1 MRYACFELPVMI
13 LAIIDK
19 EFDDVKDKFNDRIP
33 WLEKLLE
40 DLAKADPD
48 DDREEVKR
56 RLLQL
61 AGFVSCLTSLAH
73 TNQTPYRSLEGV
85 GTLSLNTRNNC
96 AERK

>member
-1 MRYACFELPVMI
+1 MRYVCFELPVMI

-48 DDREEVKR
+48 DDRKVRR
-56 RLLQL
+56 RLSQL
-61 AGFVSCLTSLAH
+61 ARFLLCLTSLAPH
-73 TNQTPYRSLEGV
+73 IPNPL
-85 GTLSLNTRNNC
+85 
-96 AERK
+96 